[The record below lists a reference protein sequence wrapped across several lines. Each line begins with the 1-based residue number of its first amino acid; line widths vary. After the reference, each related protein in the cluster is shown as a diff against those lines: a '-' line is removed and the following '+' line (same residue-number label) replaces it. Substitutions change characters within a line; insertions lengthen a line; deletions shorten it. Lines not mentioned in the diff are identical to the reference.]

1 LKSEQFSNLN
11 KKEKAKKEKG
21 RKTEKRR
28 KKEKRK
34 KKNKDCYGKKSK
46 QTNIGQ
52 AQIRP
57 GAVGVCGA
65 GR

>member
-1 LKSEQFSNLN
+1 LN
-11 KKEKAKKEKG
+11 KNKKTKNKKKEKG

-28 KKEKRK
+28 KKRK
-34 KKNKDCYGKKSK
+34 KKYKDCYGKKSK
-46 QTNIGQ
+46 QTNMGQ

-57 GAVGVCGA
+57 GAVGVCSA